1 MTDQGDDPET
11 AVQRLEAA
19 LERIARLSAEPVPG
33 IPATGIP
40 APSIPATG
48 IPATG
53 IEAMGAP
60 ATGQGGAT
68 AATTVEMPPD
78 VVNGLDALI
87 ENLRAALGCSPGDRP
102 D

>member
-11 AVQRLEAA
+11 AFQRLEAA

-33 IPATGIP
+33 IPAPSMQATGM
-40 APSIPATG
+40 PATG
-48 IPATG
+48 AP
-53 IEAMGAP
+53 AMGAP
-60 ATGQGGAT
+60 ATAQGGTT

-78 VVNGLDALI
+78 VVTGLDALI
-87 ENLRAALGCSPGDRP
+87 ENLRAALGRSPGDRP

>member
-33 IPATGIP
+33 IPAPGIPGTGIP
-40 APSIPATG
+40 G
-48 IPATG
+48 
-53 IEAMGAP
+53 
-60 ATGQGGAT
+60 TGQGGTTSAT
-68 AATTVEMPPD
+68 SVEMPAD

-87 ENLRAALGCSPGDRP
+87 ENLRAALGRSPGDRP

>member
-33 IPATGIP
+33 
-40 APSIPATG
+40 IPATG